1 METVEKNLSR
11 EVLEDCVVLVLEVVV
26 AGDTG
31 LKSLKSHMLGI
42 RETLV

>member
-1 METVEKNLSR
+1 METVKKILSK

-31 LKSLKSHMLGI
+31 LKSLKCHILGI
-42 RETLV
+42 PETLV